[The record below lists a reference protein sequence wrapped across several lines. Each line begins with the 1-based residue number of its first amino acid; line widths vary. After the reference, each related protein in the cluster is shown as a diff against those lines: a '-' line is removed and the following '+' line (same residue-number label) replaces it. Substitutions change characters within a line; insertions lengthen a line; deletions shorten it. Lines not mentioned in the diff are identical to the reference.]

1 MNTMYEIQATT
12 NERNNP
18 NRVTFGTSE
27 MPSITTE
34 DIKRAKRQNNNIA
47 KRITKAFD
55 KVAGAFEVGEGIP
68 SVEPVS
74 KASILG
80 TKVAAALK
88 VAASYH
94 I

>member
-1 MNTMYEIQATT
+1 MTMYEIQATT

-34 DIKRAKRQNNNIA
+34 DIKRAKRQNTFA
-47 KRITKAFD
+47 MRMVKAVR
-55 KVAGAFEVGEGIP
+55 KVVRAFEVGEGIP
-68 SVEPVS
+68 SVKPVS
-74 KASILG
+74 KARILG
-80 TKVAAALK
+80 MKVVAALK
-88 VAASYH
+88 IAATYN